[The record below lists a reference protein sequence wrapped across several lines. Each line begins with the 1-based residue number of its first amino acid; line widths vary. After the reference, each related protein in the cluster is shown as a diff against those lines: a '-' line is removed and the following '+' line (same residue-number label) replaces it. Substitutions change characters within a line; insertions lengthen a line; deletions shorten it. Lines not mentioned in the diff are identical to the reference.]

1 MFKSKEIYIKK
12 NFSIYKLKQYY
23 KIINNSQKENMD
35 LHKIE
40 FFKKKNIFLIITI
53 ITHIIMYKIN

>member
-40 FFKKKNIFLIITI
+40 FFKKKKYFFN
-53 ITHIIMYKIN
+53 HHYHHSYYHE

>member
-40 FFKKKNIFLIITI
+40 FL
-53 ITHIIMYKIN
+53 